1 LKTILQEERQNID
14 QKLEDKITE
23 KLQQLLPNQ
32 QENALV
38 LSSPGRSGHHSSCA
52 SITVI
57 ENDKITNPMMILKR
71 ANNACLSRLC

>member
-32 QENALV
+32 QENTLV

-57 ENDKITNPMMILKR
+57 ENDENH
-71 ANNACLSRLC
+71 